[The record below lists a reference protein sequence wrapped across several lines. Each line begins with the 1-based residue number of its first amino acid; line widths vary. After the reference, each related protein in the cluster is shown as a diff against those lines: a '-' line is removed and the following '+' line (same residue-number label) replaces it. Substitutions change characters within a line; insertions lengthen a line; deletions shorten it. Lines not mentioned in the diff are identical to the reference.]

1 MSTTENPS
9 ALAAALAAFQAE
21 LPKAAKDNTAKVA
34 TKTGGSYTYSY
45 ADLSDLS
52 PLVLPLLAKHGLC
65 FLTKPTMVE
74 SRFVLHYKLLH
85 TSGEFEEGYW
95 PLVAATCTQQE
106 LGSAVTYGRRYS
118 LCAVTGVAPG
128 KDDDDA
134 AAASRRRQPTA
145 GRRSAPPDDYDPG
158 PPPDYDPTPN
168 DTPAAPAPSNGHP
181 AGQDT
186 PEAARAA
193 LLKVCARL
201 GLPTDVV
208 GKRYVGE
215 HKTALSVETDP
226 GKIRRFTADV
236 ETKAAAERAKAAEKP
251 AEVPA

>member
-1 MSTTENPS
+1 MAFNPKEYETVDERNRKFWDRYPEGRLVTEI
-9 ALAAALAAFQAE
+9 LYQDGTRYIVRAE
-21 LPKAAKDNTAKVA
+21 AYRHA
-34 TKTGGSYTYSY
+34 
-45 ADLSDLS
+45 
-52 PLVLPLLAKHGLC
+52 
-65 FLTKPTMVE
+65 
-74 SRFVLHYKLLH
+74 
-85 TSGEFEEGYW
+85 
-95 PLVAATCTQQE
+95 
-106 LGSAVTYGRRYS
+106 
-118 LCAVTGVAPG
+118 
-128 KDDDDA
+128 DDA
-134 AAASRRRQPTA
+134 APAGTGHAEEIVTAKGVNQTSALENCETSAEGRALARLGFAPKGARPSREEMEKTERQ
-145 GRRSAPPDDYDPG
+145 APPRQRQ
-158 PPPDYDPTPN
+158 
-168 DTPAAPAPSNGHP
+168 AAGEGNGQPSNGHP

-236 ETKAAAERAKAAEKP
+236 ETKAAAERAKTAEGAKA